1 MDLKELRKEIDA
13 VDAEIV
19 KLFEKRME
27 ISERMAACKQK
38 AGIPVRDEAREKE
51 KILKVQSLT
60 HTAFGRE
67 HIEELYTVLMS
78 LSRKLQEEKTKT
90 SLQ

>member
-1 MDLKELRKEIDA
+1 MDLDELRKEIDA

-27 ISERMAACKQK
+27 ISEHIAEYKQRT
-38 AGIPVRDEAREKE
+38 GTPVQDQAREKE

-60 HTAFGRE
+60 HTEFNRN
-67 HIEELYTVLMS
+67 HIGELYTVLMA
-78 LSRKLQEEKTKT
+78 LSRKLQEEKAKK
-90 SLQ
+90 S

>member
-27 ISERMAACKQK
+27 ISERIAAYKQK
-38 AGIPVRDEAREKE
+38 TGTPVHDQAREKE
-51 KILKVQSLT
+51 KILQIQKMT
-60 HTAFGRE
+60 HTEFNRQ
-67 HIEELYTVLMS
+67 HIEELYNVLMS
-78 LSRKLQEEKTKT
+78 LSRKLQEKLAKK
-90 SLQ
+90 S

>member
-1 MDLKELRKEIDA
+1 MDLDELRKEIDA

-27 ISERMAACKQK
+27 ISERIAAYKQQ

-51 KILKVQSLT
+51 KILKVQNLT
-60 HTAFGRE
+60 HTEFNKA
-67 HIEELYTVLMS
+67 HIEELYTALMS
-78 LSRKLQEEKTKT
+78 LSRKLQEEKQKT
-90 SLQ
+90 ALK

>member
-1 MDLKELRKEIDA
+1 MNLDELRKEIDA

-27 ISERMAACKQK
+27 ISERIAAYKQQ
-38 AGIPVRDEAREKE
+38 AGIPVRDETREKE

-60 HTAFGRE
+60 HTEFNRK
-67 HIEELYTVLMS
+67 HIEELYTVLMA
-78 LSRKLQEEKTKT
+78 LSRKLQEEKAKK
-90 SLQ
+90 S

>member
-27 ISERMAACKQK
+27 ISERIASYKQQ
-38 AGIPVRDEAREKE
+38 AGIQVRDEEREKE

-60 HTAFGRE
+60 HTEFNRK
-67 HIEELYTVLMS
+67 HIEELYTALIS
-78 LSRKLQEEKTKT
+78 LSRKLQEEITKT

>member
-1 MDLKELRKEIDA
+1 MDLDELRKEIDA

-27 ISERMAACKQK
+27 ISERMAAYKQQ
-38 AGIPVRDEAREKE
+38 AGIPVRDKAREKE
-51 KILKVQSLT
+51 KIQQVQAMT
-60 HTAFGRE
+60 HTAFNRE

-78 LSRKLQEEKTKT
+78 LSRKLQEEKAKK
-90 SLQ
+90 S